1 MKQDMDN
8 PEPFA
13 IPLKDLI
20 GATVIRLL
28 DGHKYTIKGLAKPHE
43 ESTTKQPRWVISSQ
57 ENKRLHQIEF
67 DHLAENYRITCP
79 PKHQHRLK

>member
-1 MKQDMDN
+1 MDN

-57 ENKRLHQIEF
+57 ENKRLHQIETVLF
-67 DHLAENYRITCP
+67 RGDPLGGTDEEE
-79 PKHQHRLK
+79 

>member
-8 PEPFA
+8 SEPFA

-43 ESTTKQPRWVISSQ
+43 ESTITTTLGDQLA